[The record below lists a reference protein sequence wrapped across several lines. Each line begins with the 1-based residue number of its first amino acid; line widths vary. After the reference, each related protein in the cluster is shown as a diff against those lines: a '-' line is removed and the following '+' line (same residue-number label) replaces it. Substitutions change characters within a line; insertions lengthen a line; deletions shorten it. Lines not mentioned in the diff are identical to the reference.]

1 MDGIFNVLKPPGM
14 TSHDVIGFLRRAL
27 NTKKI
32 GHGGTLDPDAA
43 GVLPVFAGTATRLL
57 SYAMEGRKQ
66 YIAEFTLGEQRDT
79 GDDSGTLVKTMPVP
93 ELSEAKL
100 KEVLQSFLGKQIQ
113 LPPMYS
119 AVKINGQ
126 KLYQLARKGVEV
138 ERKARPIEIYKLELL
153 DAKLPTESISA
164 KNSFTVAYTGISVFT
179 TLLHTALNDSS
190 EVETFDVVVVLLTYF
205 RVLGEDIATA
215 LGTCG
220 TMSFLLR
227 TQVGSYLLNEAHT
240 LQEIAENPAGCCA
253 EPITAVSH
261 LPKLE
266 LTANQAARITNGV
279 RTTVNGTVDGQY
291 ALLGHN
297 SEFLGIGK
305 CVDSKVQAE
314 KIFEKYIVQL

>member
-153 DAKLPTESISA
+153 DAQFPQVNSSTSQNEEDRFSGGEISA
-164 KNSFTVAYTGISVFT
+164 KAKFTVA
-179 TLLHTALNDSS
+179 
-190 EVETFDVVVVLLTYF
+190 VECSKGTYI

-240 LQEIAENPAGCCA
+240 LQEIAANPAGCCA

-314 KIFEKYIVQL
+314 KIFEKYLVQL

>member
-164 KNSFTVAYTGISVFT
+164 KYSFTVA
-179 TLLHTALNDSS
+179 
-190 EVETFDVVVVLLTYF
+190 VECSKGTYI

-261 LPKLE
+261 LPKLL

-291 ALLGHN
+291 ALLGPN

>member
-1 MDGIFNVLKPPGM
+1 MDGVFNVLKPPGM

-43 GVLPVFAGTATRLL
+43 GVLPVFAGAATRLL

-66 YIAEFTLGEQRDT
+66 YIAEFTLGEQCDT
-79 GDDSGTLVKTMPVP
+79 GDDSGTVVKTMPVP
-93 ELSEAKL
+93 ELTVAQL
-100 KEVLQSFLGKQIQ
+100 QEVLQGFLGQQ
-113 LPPMYS
+113 LQMPPMYS

-138 ERKARPIEIYKLELL
+138 ERQARPIEIYKLELL
-153 DAKLPTESISA
+153 DFTSTK
-164 KNSFTVAYTGISVFT
+164 FTVA
-179 TLLHTALNDSS
+179 
-190 EVETFDVVVVLLTYF
+190 VECSKGTYI

-240 LQEIAENPAGCCA
+240 LQEIAANPQGCCA
-253 EPITAVSH
+253 EPISAVSH
-261 LPKLE
+261 LPQLA

-279 RTTVNGTVDGQY
+279 RTTVNGTADGQY
-291 ALLGHN
+291 ALLGPEN
-297 SEFLGIGK
+297 EFLGIGK
-305 CVDSKVQAE
+305 CVECKVQAE
-314 KIFEKYIVQL
+314 KIFQHYTLDDK

>member
-153 DAKLPTESISA
+153 DAKLPSESISA
-164 KNSFTVAYTGISVFT
+164 KYSFTVA
-179 TLLHTALNDSS
+179 
-190 EVETFDVVVVLLTYF
+190 VECSKGTYI

-291 ALLGHN
+291 ALLGPN

>member
-1 MDGIFNVLKPPGM
+1 MDGVFNVLKPPGM

-43 GVLPVFAGTATRLL
+43 GVLPVFAGAATRLL

-79 GDDSGTLVKTMPVP
+79 GDDSGTVVKIMPVP
-93 ELSEAKL
+93 ELTVTKL
-100 KEVLQSFLGKQIQ
+100 QETLQGFLGQQ
-113 LPPMYS
+113 LQMPPMYS

-138 ERKARPIEIYKLELL
+138 ERQARPIEIYKLALL
-153 DAKLPTESISA
+153 DFTGTK
-164 KNSFTVAYTGISVFT
+164 FTVA
-179 TLLHTALNDSS
+179 
-190 EVETFDVVVVLLTYF
+190 VECSKGTYI

-240 LQEIAENPAGCCA
+240 LQEIAANPQGCCA
-253 EPITAVSH
+253 EPISAVSH
-261 LPKLE
+261 LPQLA

-279 RTTVNGTVDGQY
+279 RTTVNGNLRSRLVTVVKRLHCQ
-291 ALLGHN
+291 AISKFTVSIRKMNLIRLLLMSLH
-297 SEFLGIGK
+297 
-305 CVDSKVQAE
+305 
-314 KIFEKYIVQL
+314 

>member
-164 KNSFTVAYTGISVFT
+164 KYSFTVA
-179 TLLHTALNDSS
+179 
-190 EVETFDVVVVLLTYF
+190 VECSKGTYI

-240 LQEIAENPAGCCA
+240 LQEIAENPEGCCA

-291 ALLGHN
+291 ALLGPN

-314 KIFEKYIVQL
+314 KIFEKYLVQL